1 MVTVVVAGWAEWIT
15 KKQPSSLCERRKA
28 VGFREGLGGF
38 LWWRVMERGSVGLE
52 VEPWGWA
59 EGGRDLWDELREK
72 EFPNRVF

>member
-1 MVTVVVAGWAEWIT
+1 
-15 KKQPSSLCERRKA
+15 
-28 VGFREGLGGF
+28 
-38 LWWRVMERGSVGLE
+38 MERGSVGLE